1 MAVIE
6 NKWGVRYIQILP
18 APIEGATENIGK
30 GFLFTPC
37 KTSRILKIDVFK
49 ILDNK
54 SIRKLLLKYELLF
67 LD

>member
-18 APIEGATENIGK
+18 APAEGATENIGK
-30 GFLFTPC
+30 SFLFTPC